1 MTSMRAMERN
11 FGVAVVALVLRVILG
26 VWFAIS
32 GIIKVFFTG
41 LDQFTRDV
49 ANYRMVVAPLDAVVA
64 YTLPWLEIVAGILLM
79 LGLLRRGA
87 ILAISGL
94 VAMFVVAIGWAWS
107 QGLDISCGCQG
118 GAEAMNYWGKALE
131 LTGYAVV
138 LGWLWWV
145 ETRGGGSTDGAPV
158 GSLT

>member
-1 MTSMRAMERN
+1 MASMRSMERN
-11 FGVAVVALVLRVILG
+11 VGLTVVALALRVILG

-64 YTLPWLEIVAGILLM
+64 YTVPWVEIVAGLLLM
-79 LGLLRRGA
+79 LGVLRRGA
-87 ILAISGL
+87 IVAIAGL
-94 VAMFVVAIGWAWS
+94 VAMFAAAIGWAWS
-107 QGLDISCGCQG
+107 QGLDISCGCLG
-118 GAEAMNYWGKALE
+118 TAEAMNYWGKSLE

-145 ETRGGGSTDGAPV
+145 ETSGNGSAGESPDGSPA
-158 GSLT
+158 